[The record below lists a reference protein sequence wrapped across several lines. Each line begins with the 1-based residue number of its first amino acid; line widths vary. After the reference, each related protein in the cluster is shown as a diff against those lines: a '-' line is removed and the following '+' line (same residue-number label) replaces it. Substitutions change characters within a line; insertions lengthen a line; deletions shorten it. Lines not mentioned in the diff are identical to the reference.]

1 MVFHGGF
8 GFFFFFAGGEGSY
21 GFVSFGLLSGSWEYG
36 VENFWYVRRGI
47 VCFWRVLVSLRRI
60 LEVCFQFFFWDVSL
74 RCWRCVGLSRRAG
87 DVFLN
92 LFFRGK
98 LQLEVIVCVFLVWGA
113 IIGGSFSGLR
123 SSWWGVLVSSFSDV
137 FPLGFINLCDTGVVN
152 VVPMAN
158 LVYG

>member
-1 MVFHGGF
+1 M
-8 GFFFFFAGGEGSY
+8 
-21 GFVSFGLLSGSWEYG
+21 
-36 VENFWYVRRGI
+36 
-47 VCFWRVLVSLRRI
+47 
-60 LEVCFQFFFWDVSL
+60 
-74 RCWRCVGLSRRAG
+74 
-87 DVFLN
+87 FLN